1 MTTLEAS
8 SVIAPLEFEYLD
20 LSEGRLVEYQWAW
33 DYQREIHAKVAAEE
47 APGRVLLLEH
57 APVYTAGRRTKP
69 EDMPFDGTPVIQVD
83 RGGEITWHGPG
94 QLVGYPIIKLPAR
107 IGVVD
112 HVRRMESAIIAV
124 LAEYGIVGGR
134 VQARTGVWL
143 DASDARPVTARADS
157 LWDADRTRRPV
168 SGDPIGVIGDAAE
181 TSGRGS
187 TRADSGTSGTTNG
200 GGSNISFPS
209 DLANVLAVPARPER
223 KISAIGIRVS
233 KRTTMHGFAININ
246 DSTAAAFSNIV
257 PCGISDAGVTSM
269 AAELPAAPPLME
281 VAQRIEPHLRRCL
294 DYSRPTADILAED

>member
-1 MTTLEAS
+1 MTTIGS

-33 DYQREIHAKVAAEE
+33 DYQREIHAKVAADE

-143 DASDARPVTARADS
+143 DAADSRPVTARADS
-157 LWDADRTRRPV
+157 LWDADRTRQPV
-168 SGDPIGVIGDAAE
+168 VGDSVWTGGD
-181 TSGRGS
+181 G
-187 TRADSGTSGTTNG
+187 SGTTRGGTSRAAGGAAGMTNG
-200 GGSNISFPS
+200 GGSNASFPS

-223 KISAIGIRVS
+223 KISAIGIRVT

-246 DSTAAAFSNIV
+246 DSTAAAFNNIV

-269 AAELPAAPPLME
+269 AAELPTAPTLLD